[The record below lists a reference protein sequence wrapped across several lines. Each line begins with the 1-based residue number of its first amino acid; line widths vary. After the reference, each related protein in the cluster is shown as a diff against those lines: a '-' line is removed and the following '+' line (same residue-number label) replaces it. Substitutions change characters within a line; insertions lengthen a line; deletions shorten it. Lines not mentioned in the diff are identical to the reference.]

1 MIKSPLAHLP
11 KEIKHMNEQDYKDIM
26 AAIELL
32 AGIVGRENTTQR
44 AREEI
49 KKNFNST
56 GTCYISRR

>member
-1 MIKSPLAHLP
+1 
-11 KEIKHMNEQDYKDIM
+11 MNEQNYNDII
-26 AAIELL
+26 AAMRLL